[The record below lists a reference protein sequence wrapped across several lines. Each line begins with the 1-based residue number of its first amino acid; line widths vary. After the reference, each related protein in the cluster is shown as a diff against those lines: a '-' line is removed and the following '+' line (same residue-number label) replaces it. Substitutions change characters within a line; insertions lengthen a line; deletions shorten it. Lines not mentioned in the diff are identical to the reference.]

1 MFARLWDFLP
11 SRSDDDVWV
20 IFIGD
25 PRSADCGEERSKAL
39 LLGRARDERY
49 TLKSNL
55 AIETLSQSV
64 SQAIKG
70 GSPMALG
77 CECVRPVYAPLAHS

>member
-1 MFARLWDFLP
+1 MMYGSFSLEIL
-11 SRSDDDVWV
+11 
-20 IFIGD
+20 G
-25 PRSADCGEERSKAL
+25 PRTAERSEPKFSSS
-39 LLGRARDERY
+39 GPRDERY